1 MIADGQGVWQCIFDH
16 HRIAADVGFAPD
28 AAILVHAGIGADV
41 RLFFY
46 SDMAGKRGAVGH
58 DHAGADHTVVGD
70 VRLGHDQTIVAS
82 LREHAAALRPT
93 MNGNELANAISLAN
107 ARLRRLA
114 FVFQILGRES
124 D

>member
-1 MIADGQGVWQCIFDH
+1 ADGQGVWQCIFDH

-107 ARLRRLA
+107 ARL
-114 FVFQILGRES
+114 
-124 D
+124 